1 MGVITGRCIPDIR
14 AKVDIRNITY
24 AGNHGVDIRHPDGTR
39 FVPPMPE
46 EVRNFLGVLSIEKVV
61 GSGFRLQTRQTYMW
75 QMWNNHWIT
84 QTNLTL
90 FSKL

>member
-46 EVRNFLGVLSIEKVV
+46 EVSNLLRLMAIAFKQINPKSKSNEIIGISRLTAMFQSQYIE
-61 GSGFRLQTRQTYMW
+61 FHY
-75 QMWNNHWIT
+75 
-84 QTNLTL
+84 
-90 FSKL
+90 